1 MSRSVWRDFA
11 AAPTVHWV
19 TVDTIVRGAVSASED
34 EQIMRVDLLVDGG
47 LRAVDIVPPYE
58 WKRDTTREIN
68 GAAPAP
74 IARRGH
80 RGTHDRFG
88 IPHGDRGQRQGHDC
102 AAFAWRSRAGVD
114 TGAVL
119 HPLGGWSRQ
128 GGVQGLSRRDDA
140 GNYWVDRPA
149 HGYSATLTPFASI
162 TSSMMRCHDA
172 VLVARP

>member
-1 MSRSVWRDFA
+1 M
-11 AAPTVHWV
+11 HWV
-19 TVDTIVRGAVSASED
+19 TVDTIVRGTVSASED

-47 LRAVDIVPPYE
+47 LRAVDTVPPYE
-58 WKRDTTREIN
+58 WNRDTTRAIN
-68 GAAPAP
+68 GARRLQLRAVD
-74 IARRGH
+74 IAGR
-80 RGTHDRFG
+80 TTVSES
-88 IPHGDRGQRQGHDC
+88 PHGDRGQRQGHDC